1 MNALFEKSYTYGW
14 LAPPSRNEPDWESAV
29 TKFLGPM
36 TQQIRQPG
44 SLQFYQSGFSTFQ
57 KGLSKY
63 EYLGEPIDENNS
75 VLCAMI
81 NELTSIVIHSPEYL
95 VYVFNVL
102 RSRDRL
108 SIVFGAVRIDVP
120 RIELTMSDRYSS
132 NVLLKNTPRRE

>member
-1 MNALFEKSYTYGW
+1 MVASVPFT
-14 LAPPSRNEPDWESAV
+14 
-29 TKFLGPM
+29 
-36 TQQIRQPG
+36 
-44 SLQFYQSGFSTFQ
+44 

-81 NELTSIVIHSPEYL
+81 NEVVSIVIHSPEYL

-132 NVLLKNTPRRE
+132 NVLFKNTPRRE